1 MKIKV
6 INSKE
11 ILDKLEKLAGF
22 TPERA
27 EKNKGWKVWAGK
39 EAPGRFQKQNWGW
52 VAGLSRVESERGER
66 FRCSDL
72 VFRILRKTSCPQTS
86 PLCL

>member
-22 TPERA
+22 TSERA
-27 EKNKGWKVWAGK
+27 EKNKGWKVWVGK
-39 EAPGRFQKQNWGW
+39 EAAGRFQKQNLGWGE
-52 VAGLSRVESERGER
+52 G
-66 FRCSDL
+66 F
-72 VFRILRKTSCPQTS
+72 RKTEIERN
-86 PLCL
+86 